1 MNDRKRPVAMV
12 EAGLLTALAII
23 FTIVGTYVPFLG
35 FFLTIVALPL
45 SIVGIRHGVK
55 WSASAVVA
63 AGIVGTMLAGITTGL
78 SIVLVSGSVSL
89 LISYSFQKKWTISR
103 MVIGV
108 SLISIITMAIT
119 FQLAFTMAG
128 LDFFELLDT
137 SMKQSM
143 EIMQTFATDTA
154 QSQEFAQA
162 MALSAETLKI
172 VFPTMLFLMGVIHAV
187 VNILVLRAV
196 MKRIKMPFLPG
207 KPFNE
212 FSFDRSVLI
221 GTSLILALSYIAGVM
236 KVVDLITLFT
246 NVLLIIAFAF
256 SIQGLAVMD
265 FLFAKRGAKQGMR
278 IFFITLLYIVL
289 NGYILFG
296 VIGWFDIIFNFRK
309 LDRSEH

>member
-1 MNDRKRPVAMV
+1 
-12 EAGLLTALAII
+12 
-23 FTIVGTYVPFLG
+23 
-35 FFLTIVALPL
+35 
-45 SIVGIRHGVK
+45 
-55 WSASAVVA
+55 
-63 AGIVGTMLAGITTGL
+63 
-78 SIVLVSGSVSL
+78 
-89 LISYSFQKKWTISR
+89 
-103 MVIGV
+103 
-108 SLISIITMAIT
+108 
-119 FQLAFTMAG
+119 
-128 LDFFELLDT
+128 
-137 SMKQSM
+137 
-143 EIMQTFATDTA
+143 
-154 QSQEFAQA
+154 
-162 MALSAETLKI
+162 
-172 VFPTMLFLMGVIHAV
+172 MLFLMGVIHAV

>member
-1 MNDRKRPVAMV
+1 MV

-23 FTIVGTYVPFLG
+23 FTILGTYVPFLG

-45 SIVGIRHGVK
+45 SLVGIRHGIK

-63 AGIVGTMLAGITTGL
+63 SGIIGTMLAGITTGL

-143 EIMQTFATDTA
+143 EIMQNLAADTA